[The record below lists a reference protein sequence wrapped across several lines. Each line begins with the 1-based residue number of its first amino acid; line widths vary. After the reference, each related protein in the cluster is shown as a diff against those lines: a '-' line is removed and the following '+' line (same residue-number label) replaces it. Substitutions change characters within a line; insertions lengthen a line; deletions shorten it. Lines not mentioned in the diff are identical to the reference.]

1 MSKRRQTSVVEPR
14 KEPKQER
21 SRQTYQVILQGAMRV
36 IRRDGIQKLST
47 NKVADESGVSIGSLY
62 QYFPSKQA
70 IVAALIDQVFE
81 LEYQRMKEAFELLSP
96 KIGARKVVTEI
107 CKVYFD
113 IEGEDLVY
121 RRALIESVA
130 AVEKTPEAL
139 RFHRA
144 VGKLFIDYM
153 TTHYPGA
160 GAKPEAQTVTFII
173 QYMMRAVAISS
184 VDPEIKELDKEILLN
199 ELAESMMNLLKVP
212 PEYRDVMS

>member
-1 MSKRRQTSVVEPR
+1 MNKRRLTSVVEPR

-36 IRRDGIQKLST
+36 IRRDGLQKLST

-70 IVAALIDQVFE
+70 ILAALIDQVFE
-81 LEYQRMKEAFELLSP
+81 FELQRMKEAFESLSP
-96 KIGARKVVTEI
+96 KIGARQVIKHI
-107 CKVYFD
+107 CTVYFN
-113 IEGEDLVY
+113 IEGEDLIY
-121 RRALIESVA
+121 RRALINSVA

-144 VGKLFIDYM
+144 VGGLFIDYL
-153 TTHYPGA
+153 TQNYPGA
-160 GAKPEAQTVTFII
+160 GARPHAQTIIFII

-184 VDPEIKELDKEILLN
+184 VDPEVQELDKNLLLD

-212 PEYRDVMS
+212 PKYRDVMS